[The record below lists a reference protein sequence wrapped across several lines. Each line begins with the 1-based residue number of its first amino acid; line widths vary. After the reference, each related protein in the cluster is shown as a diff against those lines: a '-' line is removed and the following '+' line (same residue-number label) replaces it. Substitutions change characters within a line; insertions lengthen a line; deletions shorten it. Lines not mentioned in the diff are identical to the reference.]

1 MLHHDPFSHVQN
13 CQLSYPKKKLFQP
26 LAGETGLNAG
36 FTSNAGYRHKLL
48 NDGHSDEAKPS
59 FWHDL

>member
-1 MLHHDPFSHVQN
+1 MIHLAMFRIVSCHLQ
-13 CQLSYPKKKLFQP
+13 KKLFQP
-26 LAGETGLNAG
+26 LAGETGLTAG

-48 NDGHSDEAKPS
+48 TDGHSDEAKPS